1 MERLVLIDG
10 HAVLYRAFH
19 ALPKSLTNSSGQ
31 PVNAVYGFSRM
42 LLKVIKD
49 LKPTHLAVAFD
60 LPGPTFR
67 NQLFADYQ
75 ATRPKMPDDLSS
87 QIEPIR
93 EVVQAFNIPVFE
105 KDGFEADDVLG
116 TLASLARLDTI
127 IITGDKD
134 ILQLVDEKTKVCLLQ
149 KGINGA
155 ELVDQSGVEERLGV
169 KPNQVVAYKALAG
182 DPADNYPGVSGI
194 GPKTAQKL
202 LKQFGSLEKAIAGLD
217 FQEQKAARL
226 SQQLAAIKRDL
237 PLDFDLN
244 QCRLNYDPGKVKQI
258 FAKYRF
264 KSLIKELEK
273 KEEQMKLIWKQL

>member
-1 MERLVLIDG
+1 MVLIDG

-149 KGINGA
+149 KGINGS

-273 KEEQMKLIWKQL
+273 KEEQMKLI

>member
-273 KEEQMKLIWKQL
+273 KEEQMKLI

>member
-1 MERLVLIDG
+1 MVLIDG

-273 KEEQMKLIWKQL
+273 KEEQMKLI